1 MKQQDQNIKN
11 TDTYNTFER
20 IFYLFV
26 LICISLLGLIVVL
39 PLFLIKQVINISK
52 FILNH
57 DQSNNDTPPQ
67 D

>member
-11 TDTYNTFER
+11 TGSYNTFER

-26 LICISLLGLIVVL
+26 LIFISLLGLIVVL

-52 FILNH
+52 FILKH